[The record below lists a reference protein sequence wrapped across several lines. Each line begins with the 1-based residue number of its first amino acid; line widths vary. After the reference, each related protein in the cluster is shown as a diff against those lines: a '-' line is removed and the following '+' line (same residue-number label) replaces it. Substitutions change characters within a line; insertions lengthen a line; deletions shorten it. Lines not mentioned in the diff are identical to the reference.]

1 MNFYK
6 LIQET
11 INNYLLVTE
20 ESDIFV
26 PTEEWMLENYVR
38 LNKELFNN
46 YLGSCKLI
54 PYSKKNTNNILGCFR
69 MNGHDLKVN
78 LQTRQIF
85 QQQFW
90 GSQISYVDRYS
101 FEDICEPSIELN
113 TRYKAT
119 EEAWLNVL
127 VHEMCHYYTYC
138 DGYSPKQGHGREFRQ
153 IAETISIR
161 SNGRFTVQCVA
172 TAEQMTNFDLDDIYQ
187 QKEDAKL
194 QKLAKST
201 NIVIGVSDKQEMRLT
216 MTSSPH
222 LIAEILALHRKRD
235 DMVFLGTIQNE
246 ELYKFLASKNYVKN
260 FRSYRYWDITNE
272 TEIINELSKYNIN
285 NLLEDGCSLQ
295 EAIEFMKH
303 GGDVFVTKHSS
314 VQEHLRRIVNLMVKE
329 ALENNNIQK
338 EIFIE
343 ITPNDNLGLCSP
355 LEKKAQA

>member
-11 INNYLLVTE
+11 INKYLLVTE

-138 DGYSPKQGHGREFRQ
+138 DGYSPKQGHGREFRE

-161 SNGRFTVQCVA
+161 SNGRFTVQRVA
-172 TAEQMTNFDLDDIYQ
+172 TAEQMTNFDLEDVYQ

-201 NIVIGVSDKQEMRLT
+201 NIVIGISDKQEMRLT
-216 MTSSPH
+216 TTSSPH

-260 FRSYRYWDITNE
+260 FRTYRYWDITNE

-285 NLLEDGCSLQ
+285 NLLKDGCSLQ

-314 VQEHLRRIVNLMVKE
+314 VQEHIKYIVNSVIKE
-329 ALENNNIQK
+329 VVENSNIPN
-338 EIFIE
+338 EEFID
-343 ITPNDNLGLCSP
+343 ITPNDELGLYSP
-355 LEKKAQA
+355 LEKNI